1 MLTDGDLERA
11 SALVAG
17 LRNHNVGSATDLL
30 LALVVL
36 RLEAVLALGD
46 KPPVPYPGPPPAGP
60 SIPPQVAAILTNRV
74 PGAIGK

>member
-1 MLTDGDLERA
+1 MLDGDLERA

-36 RLEAVLALGD
+36 RLDAVLALTN
-46 KPPVPYPGPPPAGP
+46 KPVVPYPGPPPAAP
-60 SIPPQVAAILTNRV
+60 SIPPQVAAILSKPV
-74 PGAIGK
+74 PGAIGQ